1 MANGLFHSDD
11 DPALHPSNL
20 PMKRNGTL
28 ALIIL
33 SVALASAQT
42 AEQCPA
48 GKVPVMVLGTYH
60 MANPGHDTVNMKA
73 DSPMS
78 PRRQKE
84 IAELLDRL
92 ARFAPTKVAVESART
107 SKTVPN
113 EYAKYLAGEYQLTDN
128 EIDQV
133 GYALGK
139 KLGLKKIHPVDFDM
153 WTSGVQPSELHQP
166 KPKPSSAKPAAPE
179 EDSPLIKEVKAVV
192 KKDEELLK
200 TSTVSDYLA
209 HLNAPERARLN
220 YQWDVESNLAPGDGY
235 YLYEKT
241 DLATGWYKRNLRIV
255 TNVIDITE
263 PSDRVLVIFG
273 SGHKKI
279 LSDVFAEHP
288 TYCLVD
294 TVKYLKGE

>member
-1 MANGLFHSDD
+1 
-11 DPALHPSNL
+11 
-20 PMKRNGTL
+20 MKRISAITL
-28 ALIIL
+28 LL
-33 SVALASAQT
+33 GSSVLVSAQV

-48 GKVPVMVLGTYH
+48 GKVPIMVLGTYH
-60 MANPGHDTVNMKA
+60 MANPGRDTVNMKA
-73 DSPMS
+73 DSPRS

-92 ARFAPTKVAVESART
+92 ARFRPTKIGVESART

-113 EYAKYLAGEYQLTDN
+113 EYAKFLAGEYQLTDN

-139 KLGLKKIHPVDFDM
+139 KLGLKTIYPVDFDM
-153 WTSGVQPSELHQP
+153 WTSGVQPAELHQP
-166 KPKPSSAKPAAPE
+166 KPKPASAKPAPPE

-235 YLYEKT
+235 YMYEKT

-255 TNVIDITE
+255 TNVLEITE
-263 PSDRVLVIFG
+263 PGDRVLVIFG

-279 LSDVFAEHP
+279 LSDIFADHP
-288 TYCLVD
+288 AYCLVD